1 MQEQEVIMGTLDP
14 GYKMG
19 KARMITFCVT
29 EECNL
34 RCKYCYMTDKN
45 SFNRMSFDIAK
56 KAVDVLYIP
65 VAGIILAGPVLK
77 KAKIILHGISF

>member
-45 SFNRMSFDIAK
+45 SFNR
-56 KAVDVLYIP
+56 
-65 VAGIILAGPVLK
+65 
-77 KAKIILHGISF
+77 KIFGCSGGEH